1 MVCMAP
7 TTVFDLF
14 IISYDQLCHL
24 CLIDTLFFLNHS
36 YQNNFVHNYQVH
48 GHTSFLVCSSVAKSN
63 RKIVESDKINTPNT
77 YIHGRLLSW
86 LVTGTSIKSGWVE
99 LVLCA
104 KISPLSEMMQ
114 TKNIIKDFLF
124 FRNDDESGEDFND
137 KLLQENLHKGHVT
150 APVIKEFLNLLSVC
164 HTVVPETVHEDG
176 ETSIIYQ
183 ASSPGK

>member
-1 MVCMAP
+1 
-7 TTVFDLF
+7 
-14 IISYDQLCHL
+14 
-24 CLIDTLFFLNHS
+24 
-36 YQNNFVHNYQVH
+36 
-48 GHTSFLVCSSVAKSN
+48 
-63 RKIVESDKINTPNT
+63 
-77 YIHGRLLSW
+77 
-86 LVTGTSIKSGWVE
+86 
-99 LVLCA
+99 
-104 KISPLSEMMQ
+104 MMQ